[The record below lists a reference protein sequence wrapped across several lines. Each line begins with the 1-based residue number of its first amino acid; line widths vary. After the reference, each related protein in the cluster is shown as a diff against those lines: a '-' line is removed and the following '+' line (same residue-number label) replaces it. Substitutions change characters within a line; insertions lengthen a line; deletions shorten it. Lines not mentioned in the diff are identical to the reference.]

1 MDFRAHRYE
10 YLPYPMGPKILPDP
24 QEASGQIV
32 PYGSIFD
39 PQNN

>member
-1 MDFRAHRYE
+1 MDFRAHRNE
-10 YLPYPMGPKILPDP
+10 YLPYPMGPTILPDP